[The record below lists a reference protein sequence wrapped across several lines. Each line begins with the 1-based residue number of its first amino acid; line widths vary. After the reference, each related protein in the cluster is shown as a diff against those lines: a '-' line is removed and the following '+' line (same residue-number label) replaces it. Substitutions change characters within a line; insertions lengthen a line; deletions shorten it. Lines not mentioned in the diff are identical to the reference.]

1 MQLKLIKSLWGMS
14 GSLESQ
20 IRQIAD
26 SGYTGVEAAIGYMD
40 NRDEL
45 SRLLAQYKLELIA
58 QVITRGSSAEDH
70 IRDFKEQLAYATHYG
85 AILVDAHGGKDSF
98 DHKQLKQFYDAAL
111 NAEAKL
117 NIPIGHETHRG
128 RPLFTPWTTA
138 ALLREFPELKLTA
151 DISHWLCVCESYLDD
166 HAEALQLAAQRT
178 LHIHARV
185 GYPQG
190 PQVSHPAAP
199 EFERELHV
207 HETFWEAVCKQS
219 QAERRPY
226 LSVTPEFGPPGY
238 LHTLPFTKQPVSDL
252 WEVCN
257 WMAKRFASRFAGYFE
272 PTE

>member
-1 MQLKLIKSLWGMS
+1 MQLKLIKSLWGMN

-20 IRQIAD
+20 IQQIAEA
-26 SGYTGVEAAIGYMD
+26 GYTGVEAAIGYMD
-40 NRDEL
+40 NREEL

-58 QVITRGSSAEDH
+58 QVITKGNSAEDH
-70 IRDFKEQLAYATHYG
+70 IHSFKEQVAYATHYG

-98 DHKQLKQFYDAAL
+98 DRDQLRQFYDAAL
-111 NAEAKL
+111 NVEASL
-117 NIPIGHETHRG
+117 GVPIGHETHRG

-190 PQVSHPAAP
+190 PQVPHPAAP
-199 EFERELHV
+199 EFERELYV
-207 HETFWEAVCKQS
+207 HEAFWEAVLVQS
-219 QAERRPY
+219 QAEHRPF
-226 LSVTPEFGPPGY
+226 VTMTPEYGPPGY

-252 WEVCN
+252 WEVCS
-257 WMAKRFASRFAGYFE
+257 WMAKRFSSRFASYFA